1 MAEEAGPRKHA
12 GSCLATLRPD
22 SNTDFGMSDSLLGG
36 PFEFVSYQEV
46 DINQRAEFEALL
58 KKVGASNGIWL
69 LLASRFTHNVQL
81 PPRNSVG
88 LLSHVGCYCD
98 HPLCSSFIAGIFGHM
113 ESLCATSSFPHTY
126 IHV

>member
-1 MAEEAGPRKHA
+1 LAEEAGPRKHA

-22 SNTDFGMSDSLLGG
+22 SNTDFSMSDSLLGG

-69 LLASRFTHNVQL
+69 LLASRLTHNVQL
-81 PPRNSVG
+81 PCTEKQECG
-88 LLSHVGCYCD
+88 LTFPCGGVIVIIHCVHLS
-98 HPLCSSFIAGIFGHM
+98 
-113 ESLCATSSFPHTY
+113 
-126 IHV
+126 